1 MELPAL
7 RRILIGLLVED
18 CPVALARLLADDW
31 AVLDAM
37 AGEHRLQPLLYAI
50 YRDDG
55 QIPGTIRAG
64 WRTAHRSA
72 AMVCLVQK
80 AELAETAA
88 LLEAKG
94 FAPIALKGSYLAW
107 HAYPTPAQRPM
118 RDLDLLVE
126 PDTVLAAFE
135 CLQVAGYRLAETPE
149 MPLADIV
156 RLEKHLPV
164 LIAPR
169 GTPVELHHRLWEPSG
184 RLDHATP
191 APAEA
196 DIRQR
201 AIRLDGIAFPAP
213 EDTLVHLIVH
223 AVYGHRLDCGPLVL
237 SDLRFLA
244 QGQSIDWDAFWARA
258 EHEGWAGAAGL
269 LFALAR
275 LPLPWKSLQPPPA
288 LLALAP
294 DLLLQNLSTRQ
305 SAGFGAAV
313 LTGGPAAL
321 LRRLTGK
328 RQAAGGGAARRD
340 MACEGG
346 ALGWAWSRLRR
357 TAGDLASGNVRR
369 QSRDLAQLS
378 RWLDDNR

>member
-1 MELPAL
+1 MDQPAL
-7 RRILIGLLVED
+7 RRILIGLTVKE
-18 CPVALARLLADDW
+18 PTELARLSAKDW
-31 AVLDAM
+31 VRLDAM
-37 AGEHRLQPLLYAI
+37 AAQHRLQPLLHAFH
-50 YRDDG
+50 RDDG
-55 QIPGTIRAG
+55 RITGDIRAG
-64 WRTAHRSA
+64 WRAAHRSA
-72 AMVCLVQK
+72 AMVSLAQQ
-80 AELAETAA
+80 ADLAETAA
-88 LLEAKG
+88 LLEARG

-107 HAYPTPAQRPM
+107 HAYPEPALRPM

-126 PDTVLAAFE
+126 PETVVPAFG
-135 CLQVAGYRLAETPE
+135 CLQAAGYRLGEAPE

-201 AIRLDGIAFPAP
+201 AIRLAGIAFPAP
-213 EDTLVHLIVH
+213 EDTLAHLIVH

-244 QGQSIDWDAFWARA
+244 QGQVIDWDRFWGRA
-258 EHEGWAGAAGL
+258 ERKGWAGAAGL

-275 LPLPWKSLQPPPA
+275 LPLPRQSLEPPSA

-294 DLLLQNLSTRQ
+294 DLLLQNLGTRQ

-313 LTGGPAAL
+313 ITGGPAAL

-328 RQAAGGGAARRD
+328 RQATGVVAARRD
-340 MACEGG
+340 MAGEGG

-357 TAGDLASGNVRR
+357 TVGDLASGEVRR
-369 QSRDLAQLS
+369 QSRDLARLS
-378 RWLDDNR
+378 RWLGSNP